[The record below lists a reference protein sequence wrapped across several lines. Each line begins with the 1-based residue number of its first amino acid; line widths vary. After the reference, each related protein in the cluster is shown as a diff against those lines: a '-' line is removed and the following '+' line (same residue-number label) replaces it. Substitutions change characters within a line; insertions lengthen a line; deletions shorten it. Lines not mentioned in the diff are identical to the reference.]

1 MKTTLAALLLLFQLQ
16 PLVGSAACALFS
28 DRPGEESCEM
38 PEQRPVTPA
47 TELQSGAASQGCAL
61 GFVCART
68 TIAAPSFT
76 GGEESTT
83 PLHLAAASSPV
94 GTLTGIASAP
104 PFHPPKA

>member
-1 MKTTLAALLLLFQLQ
+1 MKTALATLLLLFQLQ

-28 DRPGEESCEM
+28 DRPSEPTCEM
-38 PEQRPVTPA
+38 PEQRPPA
-47 TELQSGAASQGCAL
+47 HASVLQGGSASPDCAL
-61 GFVCART
+61 GFVCARS

-76 GGEESTT
+76 GDEESTT
-83 PLHLAAASSPV
+83 PLHLAAAPSPA

>member
-1 MKTTLAALLLLFQLQ
+1 MKTTLATLLLLFQLQ

-28 DRPGEESCEM
+28 DRPSEETCEM
-38 PEQRPVTPA
+38 PEQRPATPA
-47 TELQSGAASQGCAL
+47 SELQSGAASQDCAL

-83 PLHLAAASSPV
+83 PLHLAAASSLA

>member
-1 MKTTLAALLLLFQLQ
+1 MKTALATLLLLFQLQ
-16 PLVGSAACALFS
+16 PLVGSAACARFS
-28 DRPGEESCEM
+28 DRPSEATCEM
-38 PEQRPVTPA
+38 PEQRPATPA
-47 TELQSGAASQGCAL
+47 SELQSGAAGEGCAL

-83 PLHLAAASSPV
+83 PFHLAAASSPA
-94 GTLTGIASAP
+94 GTLTSIASAP